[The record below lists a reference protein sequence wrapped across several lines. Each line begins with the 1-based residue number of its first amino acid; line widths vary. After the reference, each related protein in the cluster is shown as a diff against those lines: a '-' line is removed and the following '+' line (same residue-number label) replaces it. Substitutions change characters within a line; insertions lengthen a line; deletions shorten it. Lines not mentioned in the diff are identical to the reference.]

1 MTSPG
6 IHSHTQPGQRG
17 QAGRPGQQFRAI
29 IANPSYR
36 RLWGIGVTSTTM
48 RWMETVAL
56 GIFVFELTGSPFWVA
71 IVGFLR
77 MVPMLLLSPTIGL
90 IADRTN
96 RKILMGST
104 MAVLSAV
111 YVVMGLLVVTGL
123 VELWH
128 IMVGVTLSGVMWST
142 DFPVRRAMIGDAV
155 GDGGIA
161 TAIGMDMA
169 TSNFSRVIGPLGAG
183 AFLATLGVQA
193 AYFTGAILFA
203 IGSLLAFSLPYVAP
217 VSKPGPRSG
226 YFANLAEGLR
236 HVRADRIIVVT
247 LVITIT
253 MNVFGFPYQHMIPVI
268 GAETLKVGPLL
279 IGLLLATEGLGATTA
294 SLIIA
299 LKARPGGYT
308 RIFAFGSVAFL
319 VAILMFS
326 ISPSYWMA
334 LPALLIGGFS
344 MAGFGT
350 MQSIIIITSTPAAIR
365 GRVLGVL
372 AAMIGT
378 GPFGALIVG
387 VLAVRWSASSAVTAM
402 AITGLVLTILP
413 LAIWPAY
420 LRSSVRPGES
430 ATGLVTEGER

>member
-1 MTSPG
+1 
-6 IHSHTQPGQRG
+6 
-17 QAGRPGQQFRAI
+17 
-29 IANPSYR
+29 
-36 RLWGIGVTSTTM
+36 
-48 RWMETVAL
+48 METVAL

-155 GDGGIA
+155 GAGGIA

-387 VLAVRWSASSAVTAM
+387 VLAVWWGASSAVTAM

-430 ATGLVTEGER
+430 ATGLVSEGER

>member
-1 MTSPG
+1 MKSAG
-6 IHSHTQPGQRG
+6 FQR
-17 QAGRPGQQFRAI
+17 QERWDQRFKSV

-36 RLWGIGVTSTTM
+36 RLWGIGLASTTM

-56 GIFVFELTGSPFWVA
+56 GIYVFELTGSPFWVA

-77 MVPMLLLSPTIGL
+77 MVPMLLLGPTIGL
-90 IADRTN
+90 IADRAN
-96 RKILMGST
+96 RKILLGST
-104 MAVLSAV
+104 MAVLSVV

-123 VELWH
+123 IELWH
-128 IMVGVTLSGVMWST
+128 ICVGATLAGVMWST
-142 DFPVRRAMIGDAV
+142 DFPVRRAMISDTV
-155 GDGGIA
+155 GAHGIT

-193 AYFTGAILFA
+193 AYFTGAVLFA
-203 IGSLLAFSLPYVAP
+203 VGSLLAFSLPYVAP
-217 VSKPGPRSG
+217 VSTSGSSSG

-247 LVITIT
+247 LIITIT
-253 MNVFGFPYQHMIPVI
+253 MNVFGFPYQHMVPVI

-294 SLIIA
+294 ALIIA

-308 RIFAFGSVAFL
+308 RIYASGSVVFL

-326 ISPSYWMA
+326 LSPSYWMA
-334 LPALLIGGFS
+334 LLALLIGGFS
-344 MAGFGT
+344 IAGFAT

-378 GPFGALIVG
+378 GPLGALIVG
-387 VLAVRWSASSAVTAM
+387 GLAVAWGASNAVTAI
-402 AITGLVLTILP
+402 AATGLVLTVLP
-413 LAIWPAY
+413 LVVWPAF
-420 LRSSVRPGES
+420 LRSSVTPGES
-430 ATGLVTEGER
+430 ASGLISESER

>member
-1 MTSPG
+1 MKSAG
-6 IHSHTQPGQRG
+6 FQR
-17 QAGRPGQQFRAI
+17 QERWDQRFKSV

-36 RLWGIGVTSTTM
+36 RLWGIGLASTTM

-56 GIFVFELTGSPFWVA
+56 GIYVFELTGSPFWVA

-77 MVPMLLLSPTIGL
+77 MVPMLLLGPTIGL
-90 IADRTN
+90 IADRAN
-96 RKILMGST
+96 RKILLGST
-104 MAVLSAV
+104 MAVLSVV

-123 VELWH
+123 IELWH
-128 IMVGVTLSGVMWST
+128 ICVGATLAGVMWST
-142 DFPVRRAMIGDAV
+142 DFPVRRAMISDTV
-155 GDGGIA
+155 GAHGIT

-193 AYFTGAILFA
+193 AYFTGAVLFA
-203 IGSLLAFSLPYVAP
+203 VGSLLAFSLPYVAP
-217 VSKPGPRSG
+217 VSTSGSSSG

-247 LVITIT
+247 LIITIT
-253 MNVFGFPYQHMIPVI
+253 MNVFGFPYQHMVPVI

-294 SLIIA
+294 ALIIA

-308 RIFAFGSVAFL
+308 RIYAFGSVVFL

-326 ISPSYWMA
+326 LSPSYWMA
-334 LPALLIGGFS
+334 LLALLIGGFS
-344 MAGFGT
+344 IAGFAT

-378 GPFGALIVG
+378 GPLGALIVG
-387 VLAVRWSASSAVTAM
+387 GLAVAWGASNAVTAI
-402 AITGLVLTILP
+402 AATGLVLTVLP
-413 LAIWPAY
+413 LVVWPAF
-420 LRSSVRPGES
+420 LRSSVTPGES
-430 ATGLVTEGER
+430 ASGLISESER

>member
-1 MTSPG
+1 MTNPG
-6 IHSHTQPGQRG
+6 TQGQRQSVQRG
-17 QAGRPGQQFRAI
+17 QVGRPGQQFKAVF
-29 IANPSYR
+29 ANPSYR
-36 RLWGIGVTSTTM
+36 RLWGIGLASTTT

-71 IVGFLR
+71 VVGFVR

-96 RKILMGST
+96 RKILIGST
-104 MAVLSAV
+104 MAMLSAV
-111 YVVMGLLVVTGL
+111 YLVMGLLVATDL
-123 VELWH
+123 IELWH
-128 IMVGVTLSGVMWST
+128 VLIGVTLSGVMWST

-155 GDGGIA
+155 GPGGIS

-193 AYFTGAILFA
+193 AYFTGAVLFA
-203 IGSLLAFSLPYVAP
+203 VGSLLAFSLPYVAP
-217 VSKPGPRSG
+217 VSTPGARSG

-247 LVITIT
+247 LVITIV
-253 MNVFGFPYQHMIPVI
+253 MNIFGFPYQLMIPVI

-279 IGLLLATEGLGATTA
+279 IGLLLATEGLGATVA
-294 SLIIA
+294 ALIIA

-308 RIFAFGSVAFL
+308 KIFAFGSIAFL
-319 VAILMFS
+319 AAILMFS
-326 ISPSYWMA
+326 VSPSYWMA

-344 MAGFGT
+344 TAGFAT
-350 MQSIIIITSTPAAIR
+350 MQSIIIITSTPPAIR

-372 AAMIGT
+372 AATIGT
-378 GPFGALIVG
+378 GPFGALMVG
-387 VLAVRWSASSAVTAM
+387 GLAVWWGAGGAVTAM
-402 AITGLVLTILP
+402 AATGLVLVILP
-413 LAIWPAY
+413 LVIWPAY

-430 ATGLVTEGER
+430 AAGLVGEGER

>member
-1 MTSPG
+1 
-6 IHSHTQPGQRG
+6 
-17 QAGRPGQQFRAI
+17 
-29 IANPSYR
+29 
-36 RLWGIGVTSTTM
+36 M

-155 GDGGIA
+155 GAGGIA

-203 IGSLLAFSLPYVAP
+203 VGSLLAFSLPYVAP

-387 VLAVRWSASSAVTAM
+387 VLAVWWGASSAVTAM

-430 ATGLVTEGER
+430 ATGLVSEGER